1 MFPKNKKPADAPAC
15 GNRGLSIMTIS
26 PTVALS
32 AGLSAAVLTDE
43 DAADHDAR
51 VASANGLPK
60 RKKFWLSSAF
70 AKVAPKL
77 ADIAGRAAFTNA
89 LKIGAVSAVA
99 GAGASALVSAGVAA
113 VTAGAGAAVY
123 SYGKDTFSAWR
134 KAQRDNDDSFRW
146 VDTERLKKA
155 RTALLFGVA
164 GGAFGAWL
172 AGTDT
177 FQHGL
182 ELAKTYGGKMIE
194 SALGFFSGNVH
205 AASAVPAAAL
215 PVAALSAEDITA
227 RIDAAHAA
235 VAAPAATPQVAE
247 DDIIARIDAAHGLLD
262 AERSALE
269 VIPAEDIAAPKNALG
284 KLWDAVMT
292 SEQAKGA
299 FMAQMLT
306 ANPDDLSSV
315 TPQFL
320 KDRAHDVLRLT
331 DLPWQDRLSLA
342 RELAEEAQARG
353 NRQAAGFL
361 RDLAKLEDGT
371 WKPRGLNIS
380 GDAAAPQPAAIK
392 AVPEIKPDILP
403 PETVAPE
410 TVPQDIM
417 TQEIIAPE
425 TPIKT
430 VILETDP
437 VTGVVSERIVDA
449 IRGEGLIIEPMTD
462 IPAEETAPKTPDVIA
477 PARAAVCTVTLA
489 ADLSA
494 AESFCQVSKPVMRA
508 GDYIAFVAA
517 GASELTVKTPLL
529 DGSVDVPTQA
539 FLHEKL
545 IGDGVARL
553 SSAAKLAPR

>member
-1 MFPKNKKPADAPAC
+1 
-15 GNRGLSIMTIS
+15 MTIS
-26 PTVALS
+26 PTAALP
-32 AGLSAAVLTDE
+32 AGLSAAVLTVE
-43 DAADHDAR
+43 DAADHDTRGA
-51 VASANGLPK
+51 AANGLPK
-60 RKKFWLSSAF
+60 RKKFWLSRAF
-70 AKVAPKL
+70 AKVAPKV

-89 LKIGAVSAVA
+89 LKIGALSAVA
-99 GAGASALVSAGVAA
+99 GAGASAVVSAGVAA
-113 VTAGAGAAVY
+113 LAAGAGAAVY
-123 SYGKDTFSAWR
+123 SYGKDTFSAWH
-134 KAQRDNDDSFRW
+134 KAQRDHDDSFRW

-205 AASAVPAAAL
+205 ASPAVPAAAF
-215 PVAALSAEDITA
+215 SATVFSADDISV

-235 VAAPAATPQVAE
+235 VAAPQVSE

-269 VIPAEDIAAPKNALG
+269 VVPAEEIAAPKNALG
-284 KLWDAVMT
+284 KLWEAAMT
-292 SEQAKGA
+292 SDQAKGH

-306 ANPDDLSSV
+306 ADPDDLSSV

-342 RELAEEAQARG
+342 RELAEAAEARG
-353 NRQAAGFL
+353 NRQATGFL

-380 GDAAAPQPAAIK
+380 GDEAAPKAATLK
-392 AVPEIKPDILP
+392 AAPEIKPDILQ
-403 PETVAPE
+403 PEITAE
-410 TVPQDIM
+410 EIM
-417 TQEIIAPE
+417 PQEIIAPE
-425 TPIKT
+425 MPIKT

-437 VTGVVSERIVDA
+437 VTSAVSERIVDA
-449 IRGEGLIIEPMTD
+449 IRGEGLRIEPM
-462 IPAEETAPKTPDVIA
+462 PDAMTEPVMAA

-489 ADLSA
+489 GDLSA
-494 AESFCQVSKPVMRA
+494 AESFCQVSKPVMQA

-517 GASELTVKTPLL
+517 GAPELTVKTPLL

-545 IGDGVARL
+545 IGDGVSRL

>member
-1 MFPKNKKPADAPAC
+1 MTFSPAAALPA
-15 GNRGLSIMTIS
+15 GDLQ
-26 PTVALS
+26 
-32 AGLSAAVLTDE
+32 AV
-43 DAADHDAR
+43 AADHTQANAVADAAIDAEDR
-51 VASANGLPK
+51 AAAASGLPK
-60 RKKFWLSSAF
+60 RQKFWLSRAF
-70 AKVAPKL
+70 AAAAPRL

-89 LKIGAVSAVA
+89 LKIGALSAVA
-99 GAGASALVSAGVAA
+99 GAGASALVSAGTAA
-113 VTAGAGAAVY
+113 LAAGAGAALY
-123 SYGKDTFSAWR
+123 TYGKETFSAWR
-134 KAQRDNDDSFRW
+134 SARANNDDSFRW

-194 SALGFFSGNVH
+194 SALGFFSGNAY

-215 PVAALSAEDITA
+215 PVAAVSADDISA

-235 VAAPAATPQVAE
+235 FTAPAEDIPVKAE

-262 AERSALE
+262 AERAGLE
-269 VIPAEDIAAPKNALG
+269 PVAIPAEDVAKPRNALG
-284 KLWDAVMT
+284 KLWDAAMT
-292 SEQAKGA
+292 SDQAKGA
-299 FMAQMLT
+299 FMAQMLK
-306 ANPDDLSSV
+306 ADPENLSSV

-331 DLPWQDRLSLA
+331 DLPWQERLSLA

-361 RDLAKLEDGT
+361 RDLAKLEDGS

-380 GDAAAPQPAAIK
+380 GDDMPAKSATPKIVPEVKADITPLQPAA
-392 AVPEIKPDILP
+392 PEILPVESAEILP
-403 PETVAPE
+403 AEA
-410 TVPQDIM
+410 
-417 TQEIIAPE
+417 
-425 TPIKT
+425 PIKT
-430 VILETDP
+430 VILDTDP
-437 VTGVVSERIVDA
+437 LTGEVRERIVDA
-449 IRGEGLIIEPMTD
+449 IRGEGLIIEPMADEPAAD
-462 IPAEETAPKTPDVIA
+462 IPAATPV
-477 PARAAVCTVTLA
+477 RAALCTVTLA
-489 ADLSA
+489 GDLSA

-517 GASELTVKTPLL
+517 GAPELSVKTPLL
-529 DGSVDVPTQA
+529 AGSVDVPTDA

-545 IGDGVARL
+545 VGDGVARL
-553 SSAAKLAPR
+553 SAAAKLAPR